1 MEIKMDNTKDQLEI
15 LQGRRMMVSREGRDE
30 IGL

>member
-15 LQGRRMMVSREGRDE
+15 LQGRRMMISREGRDE

>member
-15 LQGRRMMVSREGRDE
+15 LQGKRMMISREGRDE